1 MPEGPEIWRTGDRL
15 NDALAGKEVREI
27 YFAFD
32 ELKEFEDALI
42 QVRIQNIRPRG
53 KALLTHFENGYT
65 IYTHNQLYGKWMIN
79 ESGEIPDT
87 NRQLRLA
94 IHNHAY
100 TARLYSASEIEVL
113 SSDDLSNHPYLQ
125 KLGPDILHPETDFD
139 TIFERYSDTEFQN
152 RSLTGLLLDQGFIG
166 GIGNYLR
173 SEILFHAGINPFLT
187 PAELNNE
194 QMKRLAESSIRM
206 ARRSY
211 ETGGITTDPGIV
223 EALKRE
229 GKKRSAYRRF
239 VYKRSGKFCFRCGTV
254 IESEKIGGR
263 KLYYCPRCQLD
274 E

>member
-27 YFAFD
+27 HFAFD
-32 ELKEFEDALI
+32 ELKEFEDELNHVKI
-42 QVRIQNIRPRG
+42 EEIRPRG

-65 IYTHNQLYGKWMIN
+65 IYTHNQLYGKWFIN
-79 ESGEIPDT
+79 EVGEIPDT

-94 IHNHAY
+94 IHNHTY
-100 TARLYSASEIEVL
+100 TARLYSASEIEVI
-113 SSDDLSNHPYLQ
+113 SSEDLADHPYLQ
-125 KLGPDILHPETDFD
+125 KLGPDILHPETDID
-139 TIFERYSDTEFQN
+139 TILERYSDPEFQN
-152 RSLTGLLLDQGFIG
+152 RSLTSLLLDQGFIG

-173 SEILFHAGINPFLT
+173 SEILFHAGINPSRK
-187 PAELNNE
+187 PVDLNDE
-194 QMKRLAESSIRM
+194 QLEQLAESSILM

-211 ETGGITTDPGIV
+211 ETGGITTDPDIV

-229 GKKRSAYRRF
+229 GKEREEYRRF

-254 IESEKIGGR
+254 IESKNIGGR
-263 KLYYCPRCQLD
+263 KLYYCQRCQID